1 MANSGVLKMK
11 MLALWEILRQESD
24 AEHPL
29 STNEL
34 CRKLQAKG
42 IPCERKSVATDMAQF
57 KSYGFDVESKKIGRE
72 RVYYIEDRQFSV
84 PELKILI
91 DAVQAATFI
100 TEKKTGE
107 MVDKIAALG
116 GSHRS
121 EILRSNIVR
130 FNTRK
135 HTNESIYY
143 SVNELE
149 QALIQKRQA
158 SFLYFDLNEK
168 HERVY
173 RKEQKR
179 YVVDPIALVFLGDNY
194 YLMCYSTKYEQIV
207 SYRVDRMENVTALD
221 TPACPQAQLPEEQI
235 AAFTEQTFRMY
246 GGEAET
252 VTLRFT
258 NELIGTIYDK
268 FGEDTQMLRVDEDT
282 CAARVT
288 VQVSPT
294 FWGWVFQFRGELQ
307 ITEPRDLI
315 DTYKA
320 RLENACAEME

>member
-1 MANSGVLKMK
+1 MANNGVLKMK
-11 MLALWEILRQESD
+11 MLALWEILRQDSD

-34 CRKLQAKG
+34 CRKLNEKG
-42 IPCERKSVATDMAQF
+42 IPCERKSVPTDMAQF
-57 KSYGFDVESKKIGRE
+57 KDYGFEVESKKIGRE

-100 TEKKTGE
+100 TPKKSAELVEKL
-107 MVDKIAALG
+107 AALG
-116 GSHRS
+116 GSHRA
-121 EILRSNIVR
+121 EILRSNIVH

-135 HTNESIYY
+135 HTNESIFY

-179 YVVDPIALVFLGDNY
+179 YIVDPIALVFLSDNY

-207 SYRVDRMENVTALD
+207 SYRVDRMENVTVLE
-221 TPACPQAQLPEEQI
+221 TPACLQAQLPEQQI
-235 AAFTEQTFRMY
+235 AAFTEQTFKMF
-246 GGEAET
+246 GGETEE
-252 VTLRFT
+252 VTLRFSD
-258 NELIGTIYDK
+258 ELIGTVYDK
-268 FGEDTQMLRVDEDT
+268 FGEDTQMYRVDENS
-282 CAARVT
+282 CGAKVT

-294 FWGWVFQFRGELQ
+294 FWGWVFQFRGELE
-307 ITEPRDLI
+307 IVEPQELI

-320 RLENACAEME
+320 LLENAVE

>member
-1 MANSGVLKMK
+1 MANTGVLKMK
-11 MLALWEILRQESD
+11 MLALWEILRQDSD

-34 CRKLQAKG
+34 CRKLNAKG
-42 IPCERKSVATDMAQF
+42 IPCERKSIPTDMAQF
-57 KSYGFDVESKKIGRE
+57 KNYGFEVETRKVGRE

-100 TEKKTGE
+100 TEKKSAE
-107 MVDKIAALG
+107 LVEKIAALG

-121 EILRSNIVR
+121 DILRSNIVH

-149 QALIQKRQA
+149 QALIEKRQA
-158 SFLYFDLNEK
+158 SFFYFDLNEN
-168 HERVY
+168 HQRVY
-173 RKEQKR
+173 RKDQQL
-179 YVVDPIALVFLGDNY
+179 YVVDPIALVFLNDNY
-194 YLMCYSTKYEQIV
+194 YLMCYSTKYERIV
-207 SYRVDRMENVTALD
+207 SYRVDRMENVTMLD

-235 AAFTEQTFRMY
+235 AAFTEQTFKMF
-246 GGEAET
+246 GGEVEA
-252 VTLRFT
+252 VTLRFS
-258 NELIGTIYDK
+258 NELIGVIYDK
-268 FGEDTQMLRVDEDT
+268 FGEDTQMSRVDENSC
-282 CAARVT
+282 CAKVT

-294 FWGWVFQFRGELQ
+294 FWGWVFQFRGELE
-307 ITEPRDLI
+307 IVEPQELI
-315 DTYKA
+315 DTYKSL
-320 RLENACAEME
+320 LEGACQ

>member
-1 MANSGVLKMK
+1 MANNGVLKMK
-11 MLALWEILRQESD
+11 MLALWEILKQESD
-24 AEHPL
+24 PEHPL

-34 CRKLQAKG
+34 CQKLHAKG
-42 IPCERKSVATDMAQF
+42 IPCERKSIATDMAQF
-57 KSYGFDVESKKIGRE
+57 KRYGFDVENKKIGRE
-72 RVYYIEDRQFSV
+72 RVYFIEDRQFSV

-207 SYRVDRMENVTALD
+207 SYRVDRMENVTVLD

-235 AAFTEQTFRMY
+235 AAFTEQTFKMF
-246 GGEAET
+246 GGETET

-258 NELIGTIYDK
+258 NELIGIIYDK
-268 FGEDTQMLRVDEDT
+268 FGEDTQMLRIDEDT

-307 ITEPRDLI
+307 ITEPQDLI

-320 RLENACAEME
+320 LLENAVG